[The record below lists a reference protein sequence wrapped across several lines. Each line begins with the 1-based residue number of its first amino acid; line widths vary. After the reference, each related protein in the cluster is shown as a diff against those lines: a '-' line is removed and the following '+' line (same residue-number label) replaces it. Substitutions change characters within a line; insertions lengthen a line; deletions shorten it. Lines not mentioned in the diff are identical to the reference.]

1 MEEKLVEYQDPL
13 HLNWI
18 VLDGNFQRLVNSDL
32 AVRARDITMGTVPN
46 AFRMNG
52 ALPSRF
58 HHNIGSYLLT
68 DRCVR
73 ANNQELFSTELGNLY
88 RAAAMMHD
96 WGNGPFAHLT
106 ERLMKI
112 DIGYNGET
120 FLQVLLDSEIGK
132 SAKSALNNMG
142 VDSETLV
149 KLISGNLEPY
159 SKLVHGDLDVDN
171 LDNVYRYAMCANLKG
186 KVGCPSLVATN
197 FKWSEEQ
204 QCWGIE
210 KSDLQAAFKK
220 NLGID
225 IRKTKDSVPEVL
237 LDWKKT
243 RRMVYRDISEGP
255 HIIVG
260 TMLFSA
266 LWQAHAKGCIG
277 MEDYFGTDTSMIRL
291 LSEASPVMMDK
302 IVRMN
307 WFEQVARSKTTEPSE
322 KMKQIA
328 GDSMMRM
335 ELADRFA
342 IRYGIDINQV
352 TVYVG
357 IDGMERAINVPVFG
371 YEGVSTVEELLV
383 QKFPDDPEAVTQPRN
398 YRVHIN
404 LDRSVAD
411 GLREQAHD
419 FIIQE
424 IW

>member
-1 MEEKLVEYQDPL
+1 MNEKLVEYQDPL
-13 HLNWI
+13 HLNFI
-18 VLDGNFQRLVNSDL
+18 SLDSNFQDLISSDL

-46 AFRMNG
+46 SFRMNG

-68 DRCVR
+68 DVYVR
-73 ANNQELFSTELGNLY
+73 TNNQELFKTEMGNYY

-106 ERLMKI
+106 ERLMKV

-132 SAKSALNNMG
+132 SAKEALNNMG
-142 VDSETLV
+142 VDPEKLV
-149 KLISGNLEPY
+149 AMISGNLEPY
-159 SKLVHGDLDVDN
+159 SKLIHGDLDVDN
-171 LDNVYRYAMCANLKG
+171 LDNVYRYAMCGNLKG
-186 KVGCPSLVATN
+186 KLGCPSIVAIN
-197 FKWSEEQ
+197 FKWSEELE
-204 QCWGIE
+204 CWGIQ
-210 KSDLQAAFKK
+210 KHDIQAVIKK
-220 NLGID
+220 NYNMDVG
-225 IRKTKDSVPEVL
+225 KFKDLVPETL

-243 RRMVYRDISEGP
+243 RRLVYRDISEGQ

-266 LWQAHAKGCIG
+266 LWQAHQKGCIK
-277 MEDYFGTDTSMIRL
+277 MEDYLGSDTSMIKL
-291 LSEASPVMMDK
+291 LTEDSPVMMDK
-302 IVRMN
+302 ILRMN
-307 WFEQVARSKTTEPSE
+307 WFKQVIEGVTTEPSE
-322 KMKQIA
+322 RMKQIA
-328 GDSMMRM
+328 NDSMMRM

-342 IRYGIDINQV
+342 TRYDIDINQV

-371 YEGVSTVEELLV
+371 YDGVSTVEELLV
-383 QKFPDDPEAVTQPRN
+383 QQFPDDREAVTKPRN

-411 GLREQAHD
+411 KLRDKALD
-419 FIIQE
+419 FITQE